1 MNEISPLGW
10 VIIAILVVILIATN
24 LSLLTL
30 FRSRSKH
37 SNPSD
42 PLPGLFQAFKNPW
55 EKEDQQWRE
64 LSNQVD
70 KLGHQD
76 RSSATDPNPEQKD

>member
-30 FRSRSKH
+30 FRNRSKH
-37 SNPSD
+37 SNQSD

-64 LSNQVD
+64 LSNQVN

-76 RSSATDPNPEQKD
+76 QAPAEHPNPEQKL